1 MIDDTK
7 YMNMAIELAKQAADE
22 GEVPVGAVIVCDG
35 NVIGT
40 GRNRR
45 ETDKNALAHAE
56 IEAINNACKAM
67 NGWRLSGCT
76 MYVTLEPCPMCAGAI
91 INSRIK
97 RVVYGTRDDK
107 AGSCGSIINLFGC
120 PYNHHPSITVGVL
133 EEQCTDLLKD
143 FFKNLRDRRETN
155 A

>member
-1 MIDDTK
+1 MTDDTK
-7 YMNMAIELAKQAADE
+7 YMNMAIELAKQASDE

-35 NVIGT
+35 NVIGI

-45 ETDKNALAHAE
+45 ETDKNSLAHAE
-56 IEAINNACKAM
+56 MEAINNACKAM
-67 NGWRLSGCT
+67 KGWRLSGCT

-107 AGSCGSIINLFGC
+107 AGSCGSVINLFSC
-120 PYNHHPSITVGVL
+120 PYNHHPAITVGVL
-133 EEQCTDLLKD
+133 EEQCTNLLKD
-143 FFKNLRDRRETN
+143 FFKNLRDRHQS
-155 A
+155 